1 MKESLDMNTTTT
13 NTTNTA
19 NLDFTPAAQVY
30 PVKAVADVPAT
41 SVAEGMIRLP
51 LGRSDGK
58 KGKADRCI
66 VVPECSDSVLALLLA
81 DADGAAWLR
90 SCVDGKRK
98 ALAIAALAAAQPIT
112 SVTLGIDALR
122 ASCKNDLERT
132 SNRLTRAVIAEWFA
146 RKDGLIEILAGTL
159 RAKGLNNVAI
169 EKTCDAFLVCFQKLV
184 GRGSNC
190 YLTEQEKNQLIK
202 ALSLI
207 PEESELA
214 LDDVTQALSEKV
226 MDVSTDAPVAMMD
239 AL

>member
-1 MKESLDMNTTTT
+1 MNTTNT
-13 NTTNTA
+13 NTTTTA
-19 NLDFTPAAQVY
+19 NLDFTASAPWQTY
-30 PVKAVADVPAT
+30 PVKAVADVPAN

-66 VVPECSDSVLALLLA
+66 VVPECSDSVLALLMA

-90 SCVDGKRK
+90 SCVDTKRK
-98 ALAIAALAAAQPIT
+98 ALAIAALAASQPIT
-112 SVTLGIDALR
+112 SITLGIDALR

-146 RKDGLIEILAGTL
+146 RKDGLIEILTGTL
-159 RAKGLNNVAI
+159 RYKGLNEVAI
-169 EKTCDAFLVCFQKLV
+169 EKTCAAFLECFQKLV

-190 YLTEQEKNQLIK
+190 YLTVQEKNQLIK
-202 ALSLI
+202 ALALI
-207 PEESELA
+207 PEDTELA

-226 MDVSTDAPVAMMD
+226 MEASTDSPVAMMD

>member
-1 MKESLDMNTTTT
+1 MNTTTT
-13 NTTNTA
+13 TA
-19 NLDFTPAAQVY
+19 INSQNLDFTPAAQVY
-30 PVKAVADVPAT
+30 PVRAVADVPAT
-41 SVAEGMIRLP
+41 SVPEGMIRLG

-90 SCVDGKRK
+90 SCVDSKRK
-98 ALAIAALAAAQPIT
+98 QLAMAALATGSTIT
-112 SVTLGIDALR
+112 SVVLGIDALR
-122 ASCKNDLERT
+122 ASCRADLERT
-132 SNRLTRAVIAEWFA
+132 SSRITKAVIAEWFA
-146 RKDGLIEILAGTL
+146 RTDGLHAILTGTL
-159 RAKGLNNVAI
+159 RARGLNDVAI
-169 EKTCDAFLVCFQKLV
+169 EKTCAAFLECFQKLV

-190 YLTEQEKNQLIK
+190 HITAQEKNQLIK

-207 PEESELA
+207 PEDTELA

-226 MDVSTDAPVAMMD
+226 MEANTDSPVAMMD